1 MSQKGRLTLSNAAC
15 YVRLLRRRRLRVS
28 LIVFFIAFAYLAIIL
43 PSSLRRAQ
51 QAELAAYDASVG
63 HLAPP
68 RVFIAAM
75 LANCAPLLSNY
86 WIPSLLELID
96 KLGRDNVHVSI
107 LENGSLDETRSILKD
122 LERNLTQRRVPYT
135 LQFEDQFRDGVEF
148 QKDGVLQRLLGK
160 EGTGDN
166 WIMTDKGWY
175 PRRISYLAQLRN
187 MVLDPLYYSSRKFDR
202 VLFIND
208 VIFAVRP
215 FADLADFIGR
225 RCHPV
230 VTYEQWTLCR
240 CLWPGLLSATLILR
254 HLRHARSRWKSDDID
269 FLPLLPPRQNPPAVP
284 LQRSPHPSKILLERN
299 G

>member
-1 MSQKGRLTLSNAAC
+1 MSPKGRLALSNAAC

-28 LIVFFIAFAYLAIIL
+28 LIVFLIAFAYLAIIL
-43 PSSLRRAQ
+43 PSSLRRAR
-51 QAELAAYDASVG
+51 QAELAAYDASIA
-63 HLAPP
+63 HLASP

-107 LENGSLDETRSILKD
+107 LENGSLDETRTLLKD

-135 LQFEDQFRDGVEF
+135 LRFEDQFRDGVEF
-148 QKDGVLQRLLGK
+148 QKDGVLRRLLGK

-187 MVLDPLYYSSRKFDR
+187 MVLDPLNYSSRKFDR

-215 FADLADFIGR
+215 LLISLTAGR

-230 VTYEQWTLCR
+230 VAYEQWTLR
-240 CLWPGLLSATLILR
+240 SCLWPRLLSTAPILR
-254 HLRHARSRWKSDDID
+254 HLCHARCRWKSDDID
-269 FLPLLPPRQNPPAVP
+269 FLPLLPPRQNPPAVS
-284 LQRSPHPSKILLERN
+284 LRRSPHPSKILLERN